1 MNLLLHAAYAWA
13 QLINAE
19 YRITVGRKGHA
30 NCFRLCFS
38 PEDFRIFAECN
49 THGVLIS
56 VYAGMNLKEE
66 SFLILF

>member
-1 MNLLLHAAYAWA
+1 M
-13 QLINAE
+13 LIVFGFAFH
-19 YRITVGRKGHA
+19 RKI
-30 NCFRLCFS
+30 S
-38 PEDFRIFAECN
+38 RIFAECN